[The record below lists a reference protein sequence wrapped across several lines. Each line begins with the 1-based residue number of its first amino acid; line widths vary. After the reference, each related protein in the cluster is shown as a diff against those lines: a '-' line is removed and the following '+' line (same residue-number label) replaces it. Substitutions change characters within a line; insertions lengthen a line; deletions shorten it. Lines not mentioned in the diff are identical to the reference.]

1 MRGHLFLPATG
12 RGFVNVDT
20 KKPMRDPMFY
30 PLLFPNGDDDR
41 HAHMT
46 YSTTSRRKRD
56 GSVAMATNVNE
67 DEEEQIIFLLLNH
80 RVIFPCELGVEVEIA
95 KIDNEP
101 LEEPEPAN
109 KKNNDQQ

>member
-1 MRGHLFLPATG
+1 
-12 RGFVNVDT
+12 
-20 KKPMRDPMFY
+20 MRDPMIY
-30 PLLFPNGDDDR
+30 PLLFPNGDDDWN
-41 HAHMT
+41 AQKT